1 MIYSIVTMI
10 IKKGKMD
17 EFLKECAKIRPK
29 VLAEAGC
36 LMYDYT
42 REIETGSDR
51 QETLHPNRITLY
63 EKWASSEALD
73 VHNSMPYMDAFGA
86 RVAPLRE
93 SVTIRT
99 GVEAI

>member
-1 MIYSIVTMI
+1 MINSIVTMI
-10 IKKGKMD
+10 IKMGKMD
-17 EFLKECAKIRPK
+17 EFLAECGKIRPL

-51 QETLHPNRITLY
+51 QEPLNPDRITLY
-63 EKWASSEALD
+63 EKWASSEALSLHD
-73 VHNSMPYMDAFGA
+73 GMTYMSEFAA

-99 GVEAI
+99 GVEAF

>member
-10 IKKGKMD
+10 IKTGKMD
-17 EFLKECAKIRPK
+17 AFLAECKRIRPL
-29 VLAEAGC
+29 VLAEEGC

-42 REIETGSDR
+42 REIDTGEER
-51 QETLHPNRITLY
+51 QEPVNPNRITLY
-63 EKWASSEALD
+63 EKWASAEALD
-73 VHNSMPYMDAFGA
+73 IHSGMPYMEEFGA
-86 RVAPLRE
+86 RVASLRE